1 MMPDSTHPSPERL
14 RVEIAL
20 PFQEKLLVQRLDS
33 VRCCVPE
40 ERCWCQKHALFSI
53 RDLVCKPSY
62 RGWQRCA
69 RLCEPLGPEGVNNF
83 PHCRDSP
90 CVEAQACATRGWGA
104 ERKLPAGVGG
114 CVYYCVC
121 TGMHVPVCVMGICL
135 SVCLCVC
142 LCGCLCMCVCECV
155 CVCMKVACARVHVSH
170 AYAHRCRCLHRD
182 CRRRRRRRRRHR
194 HRRHRHH
201 RLRRY
206 QHRANSLAVGQTN
219 VTIQAPYAAAVAT
232 GTSTSTS
239 TTSTRT
245 ALIM

>member
-1 MMPDSTHPSPERL
+1 MPDSTHPSPERL

-20 PFQEKLLVQRLDS
+20 PFQEKLLVQRLDT
-33 VRCCVPE
+33 VCCCVPE

-135 SVCLCVC
+135 SVCLCVS
-142 LCGCLCMCVCECV
+142 VWV
-155 CVCMKVACARVHVSH
+155 SVHVRVRVRVCMHESGLCACSCVTRV
-170 AYAHRCRCLHRD
+170 RT
-182 CRRRRRRRRRHR
+182 
-194 HRRHRHH
+194 
-201 RLRRY
+201 
-206 QHRANSLAVGQTN
+206 SLSLPA
-219 VTIQAPYAAAVAT
+219 
-232 GTSTSTS
+232 S
-239 TTSTRT
+239 
-245 ALIM
+245 